1 MALKISLKPGER
13 MIIGGA
19 VIRNGAKA
27 TDFYVENKVAI
38 LREKDILAEQEATT
52 PCRRLYLVI
61 QLMYID
67 DGNLSN
73 YTGTYWELVK
83 ALVDAAPSMVPTLDR
98 ISEFLVGG
106 NCYQALKLTQDLI
119 DYEEELI
126 KNAC

>member
-1 MALKISLKPGER
+1 